1 MLVWMKAS
9 VPPWLV
15 LLAVVS
21 TGAFPGLAQGNVERS
36 VLQALISFEFL
47 FRRQAEV
54 ASLSPSWATSRPRVL
69 MTARS
74 GKWGAYVIYCS
85 DPATPIRTA
94 KGLGFGWPFSS
105 IVSRLNQ
112 NQSLKPCIE
121 QLWCLRS

>member
-1 MLVWMKAS
+1 MEAS

-15 LLAVVS
+15 LSAVVS
-21 TGAFPGLAQGNVERS
+21 TLVFPGLAQGYVERS
-36 VLQALISFEFL
+36 ILQALISFEFL

-54 ASLSPSWATSRPRVL
+54 ASLSPSWTTSRPRVR

-74 GKWGAYVIYCS
+74 GKWGAYVIYYS

-94 KGLGFGWPFSS
+94 KDLRFGWPFSS
-105 IVSRLNQ
+105 LVRRLNQ